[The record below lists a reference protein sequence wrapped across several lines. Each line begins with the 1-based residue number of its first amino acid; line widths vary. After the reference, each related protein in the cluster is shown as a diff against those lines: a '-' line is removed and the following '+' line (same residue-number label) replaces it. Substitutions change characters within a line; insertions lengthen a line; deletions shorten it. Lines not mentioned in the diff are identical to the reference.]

1 MKIKMFENVMQI
13 KLNLNYDELKEAQE
27 LCGPIVIDNFMFY
40 AVDEETE
47 STSLTSFGVGL
58 RPSQTDGKCTITL
71 MLPERGSI
79 KEIFTAL
86 EKIRINEDK
95 LIVKVQD
102 VLNNYKTLLD
112 DIVELD

>member
-27 LCGPIVIDNFMFY
+27 LCGSIVIDNFMFY
-40 AVDEETE
+40 AVDETE

-79 KEIFTAL
+79 KEIFTSL
-86 EKIRINEDK
+86 EKIRTNEDK

-102 VLNNYKTLLD
+102 ILNNYKTLLD
-112 DIVELD
+112 DIVKLD

>member
-27 LCGPIVIDNFMFY
+27 LCGPIVVDNFMFY
-40 AVDEETE
+40 AVDETE

-58 RPSQTDGKCTITL
+58 RPSTDGKCTITL
-71 MLPERGSI
+71 ILPERGSI
-79 KEIFTAL
+79 KEIFTSL

-95 LIVKVQD
+95 LIAKVQD
-102 VLNNYKTLLD
+102 ILNNYKTLLD
-112 DIVELD
+112 GIVELD